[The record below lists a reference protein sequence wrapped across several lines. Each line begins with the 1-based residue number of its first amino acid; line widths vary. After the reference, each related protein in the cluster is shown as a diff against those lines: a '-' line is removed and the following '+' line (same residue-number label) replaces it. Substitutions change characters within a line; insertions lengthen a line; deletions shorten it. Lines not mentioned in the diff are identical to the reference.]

1 VLSKALWPPHRDSY
15 MRTTEGQRNAERAQ
29 RESRATEVR
38 ECAAKGIIEDG
49 ARTPRPDV
57 LTKELQRHNDQH
69 EEHHYDYHRGKRF
82 PAHYTPP
89 HS

>member
-1 VLSKALWPPHRDSY
+1 VLSKALWPPHRDSHI
-15 MRTTEGQRNAERAQ
+15 RTTEGPAQ
-29 RESRATEVR
+29 RESHATEVR